1 MIEVKCKVLKKKKKN
16 EFLIYIENNLYFLIE
31 IIYSRIMYIEFIEIC
46 IFIVSISLDFCF

>member
-1 MIEVKCKVLKKKKKN
+1 MIEVKCKVLKKKKN